1 MQNVICGFHHIYD
14 EFLESNN
21 NKNKNYEDEIL
32 ESDLEDIEDEL
43 YEENNSISSGNDIEE
58 YDDNSSITSNTSNY
72 STTTNS
78 NNNKKQRK

>member
-32 ESDLEDIEDEL
+32 FFFFVLNVI
-43 YEENNSISSGNDIEE
+43 Y
-58 YDDNSSITSNTSNY
+58 
-72 STTTNS
+72 
-78 NNNKKQRK
+78 